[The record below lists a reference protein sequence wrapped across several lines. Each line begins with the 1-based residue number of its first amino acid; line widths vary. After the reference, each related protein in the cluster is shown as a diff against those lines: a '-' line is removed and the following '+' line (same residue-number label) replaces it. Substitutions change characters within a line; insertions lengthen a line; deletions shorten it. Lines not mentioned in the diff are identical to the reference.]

1 MKYIRYYHT
10 SDERSLLDDSISDIV
25 EDKARGILWIGT
37 HCGLSVLHDK
47 GSILSF
53 ENFKSGLKIGD
64 LPYNNITSLLLS
76 HDGQLWVAM
85 EGGGICKTQM
95 REFQF
100 LDNSSSTLRNN
111 YNISS
116 ILSLSYIGE
125 GNFWLGLP
133 DVGLIQYNIHSGKV
147 QSAKDLPGLSR
158 MPSHTSITSILRR
171 KVDNTL
177 WFATADQ
184 GIWIYD
190 SSYGT
195 LHQMSRMY
203 DPILR
208 GGGGKY
214 SGGSLTL
221 RTSPSTLKDES
232 GSRSMPEESSNSTPR
247 AGGTDISRLPTAC
260 PTNM

>member
-1 MKYIRYYHT
+1 M
-10 SDERSLLDDSISDIV
+10 
-25 EDKARGILWIGT
+25 
-37 HCGLSVLHDK
+37 
-47 GSILSF
+47 
-53 ENFKSGLKIGD
+53 
-64 LPYNNITSLLLS
+64 
-76 HDGQLWVAM
+76 
-85 EGGGICKTQM
+85 
-95 REFQF
+95 
-100 LDNSSSTLRNN
+100 
-111 YNISS
+111 
-116 ILSLSYIGE
+116 SLSYIGE

-203 DPILR
+203 DPILHDDR
-208 GGGGKY
+208 IRVLREDASGNVWIGTRRGANICLRDGRILSLEEWWGGGNIPG
-214 SGGSLTL
+214 
-221 RTSPSTLKDES
+221 EV
-232 GSRSMPEESSNSTPR
+232 
-247 AGGTDISRLPTAC
+247 
-260 PTNM
+260 

>member
-1 MKYIRYYHT
+1 
-10 SDERSLLDDSISDIV
+10 
-25 EDKARGILWIGT
+25 
-37 HCGLSVLHDK
+37 
-47 GSILSF
+47 
-53 ENFKSGLKIGD
+53 
-64 LPYNNITSLLLS
+64 
-76 HDGQLWVAM
+76 M

-203 DPILR
+203 DPILHDDR
-208 GGGGKY
+208 IRVLREDASGNVWIGTRRGANICLRDGRILSLEEWWGGGNIPG
-214 SGGSLTL
+214 
-221 RTSPSTLKDES
+221 EV
-232 GSRSMPEESSNSTPR
+232 
-247 AGGTDISRLPTAC
+247 
-260 PTNM
+260 